1 MSDKDCEKIIDLAIE
16 KNGAD
21 TTAQAHARTCPKCAA
36 TLALLA
42 LLKTSGSPTTDL
54 KPSAAFLSRVES
66 GLAISASEAATAGA
80 LKTKILA
87 AVIGVALTAT
97 VFWTIVSH
105 SKKSDTQSTA
115 AQATQAE
122 TRTNPADASTE
133 NRTNSGI
140 KPGESAGTFPQLQFP
155 APTDEIK

>member
-21 TTAQAHARTCPKCAA
+21 ATAQAHARTCPKCAA

-66 GLAISASEAATAGA
+66 GLTISASEAATAGTFKA
-80 LKTKILA
+80 KILA

-97 VFWTIVSH
+97 VAWTIVSH
-105 SKKSDTQSTA
+105 SKKSDTRNTATPSTQGEIRA
-115 AQATQAE
+115 
-122 TRTNPADASTE
+122 NPAD
-133 NRTNSGI
+133 TNSERLTNTGI
-140 KPGESAGTFPQLQFP
+140 KPGESAGTFPKLQFP